1 MARRAPRRLGGV
13 RRHLRLLA
21 TAALFGLG
29 AYAIVL
35 LMIQAARLAG
45 LHGQ

>member
-1 MARRAPRRLGGV
+1 MARRAPRRTDGV

-45 LHGQ
+45 LHGE

>member
-1 MARRAPRRLGGV
+1 MARRAPRRPSGV

-29 AYAIVL
+29 AYAVVL

-45 LHGQ
+45 LHGE

>member
-1 MARRAPRRLGGV
+1 MTRRAPRRPGGV
-13 RRHLRLLA
+13 RSHLRLLA

-45 LHGQ
+45 LHGE

>member
-1 MARRAPRRLGGV
+1 MARRAPRRPGGV
-13 RRHLRLLA
+13 RGHLRLLA

-29 AYAIVL
+29 AYAVVL

-45 LHGQ
+45 LHGE